1 MNTENYKAAAEG
13 RLGADRMAFGLSIIP
28 DKNRGDMDEVLRL
41 RSAIQEAIDYANGRE
56 SEWGD
61 RAETSFGILY
71 RALSNNASN
80 TEISN

>member
-13 RLGADRMAFGLSIIP
+13 RLGADRMALGLSIIP

-41 RSAIQEAIDYANGRE
+41 RSAIQ
-56 SEWGD
+56 

-71 RALSNNASN
+71 RTLSNNASN
-80 TEISN
+80 TETSN